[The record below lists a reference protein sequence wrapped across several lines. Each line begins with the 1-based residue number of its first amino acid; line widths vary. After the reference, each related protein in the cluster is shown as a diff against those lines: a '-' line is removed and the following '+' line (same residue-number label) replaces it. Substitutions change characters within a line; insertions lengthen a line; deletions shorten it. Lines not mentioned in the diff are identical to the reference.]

1 MRGGRT
7 RTVTADSVTESAWRR
22 NLSSST
28 EYYCAAAV
36 AFTLLDL
43 PATDYCHEF
52 AGESESVAGAAD
64 SGGVEGGSP
73 PLAGV
78 GVGARAGIFASRH
91 WRDLNL
97 KMRRFL
103 LAAAPADRLGAS
115 GT

>member
-1 MRGGRT
+1 MRGG

-36 AFTLLDL
+36 AFKLLDL

-78 GVGARAGIFASRH
+78 RRSESAPGPGYLRAGI
-91 WRDLNL
+91 
-97 KMRRFL
+97 
-103 LAAAPADRLGAS
+103 G